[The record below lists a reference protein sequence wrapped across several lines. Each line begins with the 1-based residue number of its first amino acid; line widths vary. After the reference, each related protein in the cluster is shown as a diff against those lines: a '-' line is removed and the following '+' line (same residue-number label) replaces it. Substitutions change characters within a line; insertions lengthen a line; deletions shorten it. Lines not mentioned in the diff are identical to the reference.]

1 MLLSIQLSQL
11 LSLVLSVGWPPASK
25 CSSLKYRAV
34 EEEITKYRSESKCLR
49 TSSGSIYGR
58 ISEEDL
64 VTAWKGRA
72 WWKDCLCQREEQGKL
87 KPKINPLVMSPLA
100 ITIPFI
106 VLMWKKKNTMCVFH
120 LYGHQKKS
128 LFLFLCFYSVTIAA
142 ILLVKLKIHVI
153 TGNNFIYYPHRHF

>member
-100 ITIPFI
+100 ITILFI
-106 VLMWKKKNTMCVFH
+106 VLMWKKTKNKKHTMCVFH
-120 LYGHQKKS
+120 LYGHQKKIFG
-128 LFLFLCFYSVTIAA
+128 LVVFLFCYYSCHFTGQ
-142 ILLVKLKIHVI
+142 VKDSCNYWK
-153 TGNNFIYYPHRHF
+153 